1 MDRGSAVKEN
11 VITYKA
17 SLDKPQLAF
26 TDGVDNSKTP
36 FQPKLKVKH
45 NAQMNWSLD
54 GMISIKRS
62 YTELESDGLYS
73 NPYLYELNSE
83 IPITL

>member
-17 SLDKPQLAF
+17 SLDKPQLSF

-54 GMISIKRS
+54 GRISIEGS

-83 IPITL
+83 SPVLL

>member
-26 TDGVDNSKTP
+26 TDGVDNSETP

-54 GMISIKRS
+54 GVISMEGSHI
-62 YTELESDGLYS
+62 EPESDGLYN

-83 IPITL
+83 IPIVL

>member
-1 MDRGSAVKEN
+1 MNRGSAVKEN

-26 TDGVDNSKTP
+26 TDGVDNSETP

-45 NAQMNWSLD
+45 NAQMNWSLE
-54 GMISIKRS
+54 GIFSIKVS
-62 YTELESDGLYS
+62 HTEYGSDGLYS
-73 NPYLYELNSE
+73 NPYLYELNSV
-83 IPITL
+83 IDVK

>member
-1 MDRGSAVKEN
+1 MKKGLLKDAKDVRFEFQGNEQSGSKQGTVNRGSAVKEN

-26 TDGVDNSKTP
+26 TDGVDNSETP

-45 NAQMNWSLD
+45 NAQMNWSLE
-54 GMISIKRS
+54 GIFSI
-62 YTELESDGLYS
+62 
-73 NPYLYELNSE
+73 
-83 IPITL
+83 

>member
-45 NAQMNWSLD
+45 NAQMNLSLD
-54 GMISIKRS
+54 GMI
-62 YTELESDGLYS
+62 
-73 NPYLYELNSE
+73 
-83 IPITL
+83 